1 MKQHPRVD
9 SEEVIARMRRLL
21 RRLSARRGVRHAVV
35 GVASVDG
42 AWAWSDAAGAATLEG
57 RPMRAE
63 TPWLLASITKLHIA
77 VVVLRLHER
86 GVIDLDAPVSGYLPP
101 ELARGLH
108 VLDGVEY
115 TERITP
121 THLLG
126 HLTGLPDVLVERPRG
141 GRSLL
146 EEALEDG
153 DRAWSAEEAVARAR
167 DRLRPHFPPSDP
179 RAARPRIRYSDTNFL
194 LLMVIAERLTG
205 RSMSALYR
213 ELLFEPLG
221 LAHSWLSGD
230 EPLQPAGMPAT
241 VWLGDRPFVDRP
253 LALRSLGDL
262 YGTVGDVLRFGR
274 ALFTS
279 AVFDDPATLEL
290 MVRRFHRF
298 GFPRSAA
305 TVRAPSWPIEYGLGV
320 MRFALSRALAG
331 GRRLPGLVGHT
342 GSTGS
347 WLWHC
352 PELGLVLAG
361 TVDQSTAVTVPF
373 RPVPNALAGLA

>member
-1 MKQHPRVD
+1 
-9 SEEVIARMRRLL
+9 
-21 RRLSARRGVRHAVV
+21 
-35 GVASVDG
+35 
-42 AWAWSDAAGAATLEG
+42 
-57 RPMRAE
+57 MRAA

-77 VVVLRLHER
+77 TVVLRLHER
-86 GVIDLDAPVSGYLPP
+86 GVVDLDAPVSAYLPP

-108 VLDGVEY
+108 VLDGVDY

-126 HLTGLPDVLVERPRG
+126 HLTGLPNALDERPRG

-146 EEALEDG
+146 EEVLEDG
-153 DRAWSAEEAVARAR
+153 DRAWSAEDAVARAR

-179 RAARPRIRYSDTNFL
+179 QAARPRIRYSDTNFL
-194 LLMVIAERLTG
+194 LLMVIAEHLTG
-205 RSMSALYR
+205 RSMGALYR

-221 LAHSWLSGD
+221 LAHTWFPGD
-230 EPLQPAGMPAT
+230 EPLQPAGEPAT
-241 VWLGDRPFVDRP
+241 VWLGDRPVVDRP
-253 LALRSLGDL
+253 LAMRSFGDL

-274 ALFTS
+274 ALFTG

-305 TVRAPSWPIEYGLGV
+305 TLRAPSWPIEYGLGV
-320 MRFALSRALAG
+320 MRFAPSRALAF
-331 GRRLPGLVGHT
+331 GRRLPGLLGHT

-352 PELGLVLAG
+352 PELGLMLAG
-361 TVDQSTAVTVPF
+361 TVDQATAVTVPF
-373 RPVPNALAGLA
+373 RPVPNALAGLAE